1 MRVSFTQMESH
12 GKMDHSTLQ
21 DYIRQIKRMSRS
33 PSPRNGYA
41 PHKPFLMLA
50 VIELMEQG
58 EISDNRILPSEDLI
72 AIFEK
77 YISLIPGADP
87 MIHEPFYDLKNEGFW
102 DLKNFPISGSQMD
115 LFSSA
120 EQMSLPTGPSVRQLQ
135 NAGAYAVLDDALF
148 SFLKEPVYRALIRQT
163 IIETYFPE
171 LRQRIEECA
180 VEESAD
186 NYSES
191 LISGA
196 EKPFSLYAELIEK
209 VKPPVRSAGFRRAIM
224 RIYEYTCAICWLKIC
239 TPSGESVTDA
249 AHIVPFS
256 VSHNDDIRNGMS
268 LCKVHHW
275 AFDTGLISVGEKYQ
289 VIVSSAVG
297 VEEPTKAMLTG
308 LRDELI
314 KLPKDMKYCPHQDAL
329 EWHREQVMR
338 R

>member
-1 MRVSFTQMESH
+1 
-12 GKMDHSTLQ
+12 MDHSTLQ

-33 PSPRNGYA
+33 PSRSNGYA

-50 VIELMEQG
+50 VIELMEQLM
-58 EISDNRILPSEDLI
+58 EQRDISDNGILSSDGLI
-72 AIFEK
+72 VIFNRYRK
-77 YISLIPGADP
+77 YISLVPGSNPTSHD
-87 MIHEPFYDLKNEGFW
+87 PFYDLKNEGFW
-102 DLKNFPISGSQMD
+102 DLKNWHPIAGSQMD

-120 EQMSLPTGPSVRQLQ
+120 EQMALPIGPSTS
-135 NAGAYAVLDDALF
+135 ASAILDDALF
-148 SFLKEPVYRALIRQT
+148 SFLKPPVYRALIRQT

-180 VEESAD
+180 VQESAD
-186 NYSES
+186 NYSKS

-196 EKPFSLYAELIEK
+196 EKPFLLYAELIEK

-224 RIYEYTCAICWLKIC
+224 RIYEYTCAICRLKIC
-239 TPSGESVTDA
+239 APSGESVTDA

-275 AFDTGLISVGEKYQ
+275 AFDTGLISVNEAYR
-289 VIVSSAVG
+289 VIVSPSVT
-297 VEEPTKAMLTG
+297 ESMLTG
-308 LRDELI
+308 LDNREIYLPREP
-314 KLPKDMKYCPHQDAL
+314 KLRPHTEAL
-329 EWHREQVMR
+329 AWHREQVMR

>member
-1 MRVSFTQMESH
+1 
-12 GKMDHSTLQ
+12 MDHSTLQ

-33 PSPRNGYA
+33 PSRSNGYA

-50 VIELMEQG
+50 VIELIEQG
-58 EISDNRILPSEDLI
+58 EISDNRILPSDDLI

-102 DLKNFPISGSQMD
+102 YLKNWDTISVSQID
-115 LFSSA
+115 LFSCA
-120 EQMSLPTGPSVRQLQ
+120 EQMEFAIGPPTSMRQLQ
-135 NAGAYAVLDDALF
+135 DAGAYTVLDDALF
-148 SFLKEPVYRALIRQT
+148 SFLKTPVYRELIRQT

-171 LRQRIEECA
+171 LRQRIEDFA
-180 VEESAD
+180 VDEESAD
-186 NYSES
+186 DYSES

-196 EKPFSLYAELIEK
+196 EKPFLLYAELIEK
-209 VKPPVRSAGFRRAIM
+209 VEPPVRSAGFRRAIM
-224 RIYEYTCAICWLKIC
+224 RIYEYTCAICRLKIC
-239 TPSGESVTDA
+239 APSGESVTDA
-249 AHIVPFS
+249 AHIIPFS